1 MNSHD
6 HQCNSSDEWHQN
18 LLDGCNDIFNR
29 LSDIIDI
36 LKTAQQK
43 EIPAAR
49 RLRLFSRNEETLI
62 PVPVKMNRL

>member
-18 LLDGCNDIFNR
+18 LLNGCNDIFNR

-36 LKTAQQK
+36 LKTCQHH
-43 EIPAAR
+43 EVPAGR
-49 RLRLFSRNEETLI
+49 RLRLFSKNDETLI
-62 PVPVKMNRL
+62 PVPVKTNRS